1 MSAYIITDG
10 YMIAKMGN
18 SVFSHL
24 DKTKDDILFVNGLCF
39 TSQNAAAICKYIKEE
54 NKITPIELGMSIG
67 TINIQSEN
75 QSVSDIYVDIEQE
88 SMSDIKELL
97 QMVFPHISVH
107 YLDSNDVKETNHS
120 KSKSSEKREKKPK
133 NIEETKEA
141 KVSEKIASHEENRP
155 AFLRTFEEIPK
166 KRGRRKKIEADRVS
180 ESLME
185 TADKNDSLLGGNE
198 EKNTKE
204 EENKIIYP
212 ETLEELK
219 DFPYKK
225 DGRITREGKIAF
237 IHLKDKY
244 GATEIGQFLGIPATT
259 IAGIYF
265 RYKSGKLDVTKEDVD
280 CIFGESGESIE
291 NTDLEK
297 ETGVNFDNA
306 DRDIVKA
313 YIVKVPEK
321 MKELMYYDRELVKDK
336 SIDGRPLTG
345 NIISDSELALGYK
358 LSEADKSVLTN
369 AFFSLTVYEED
380 FLSNLRFGHFSHLK
394 DAPKLRNVCD
404 AYDKIR
410 RAKAHGRER

>member
-1 MSAYIITDG
+1 MSAYVITDG
-10 YMIAKMGN
+10 YTIAKMRD

-24 DKTKDDILFVNGLCF
+24 DKTKGTLLFVNGLCF
-39 TSQNAAAICKYIKEE
+39 TSQNAATICKYIKEE
-54 NKITPIELGMSIG
+54 TKTTPIEVGMSIG
-67 TINIQSEN
+67 TIKILSEN
-75 QSVSDIYVDIEQE
+75 QSVSDVYVDIEQE
-88 SMSDIKELL
+88 NISDIKEIL
-97 QMVFPHISVH
+97 QKSFPYDSVH
-107 YLDSNDVKETNHS
+107 YLDFSDLKDTVGNKTKLS
-120 KSKSSEKREKKPK
+120 KKSEKRSK
-133 NIEETKEA
+133 NIEEIKDTNI
-141 KVSEKIASHEENRP
+141 SEGTMSEITSPEEDRP
-155 AFLRTFEEIPK
+155 AFLRTLEEPPK
-166 KRGRRKKIEADRVS
+166 KRGRRKKTEVDRVP
-180 ESLME
+180 ESLE
-185 TADKNDSLLGGNE
+185 ATDKGVFLLGGRE
-198 EKNTKE
+198 EKNTE
-204 EENKIIYP
+204 EEKDNIIYP

-265 RYKSGKLDVTKEDVD
+265 RYKSGKLDVTKEDID
-280 CIFGESGESIE
+280 RIFGENIE
-291 NTDLEK
+291 NIDVEK
-297 ETGVNFDNA
+297 ESDANFDSA
-306 DRDIVKA
+306 DEDTVKA

-321 MKELMYYDRELVKDK
+321 MKELMHYDRELVKDK

-380 FLSNLRFGHFSHLK
+380 FISNLKFGNFSHLK

-404 AYDKIR
+404 VYDKIR
-410 RAKAHGRER
+410 RTKAHGRKR